1 MKKILL
7 ALLIAASPAA
17 AQPANDVEVPQLVLD
32 QNEQAGTNSDEA
44 LDLANVVQS
53 AAKGV
58 TTVQEAPAIVTV
70 ITSDEIKDRQF
81 VDLIDAVETV
91 PGWMR
96 LDFEHSMFP
105 STAVR
110 GQIQAVQF
118 LSDGLSLFDP
128 FTNSPAIGRGQ
139 PIETIKRIE
148 MITGPGG
155 VLWGSNS
162 LLGILNVITK
172 DAEDVEGV
180 ETGASAGTGPGDRN
194 YARAYVMAGK
204 SDLAD
209 GKVKAFIH
217 GSVTTY
223 QGAEFKNPVLLFQNP
238 LPQPNSPNIYG
249 PIESSQQA
257 NSMVFDLDGKLTM
270 GKVVLRVQA
279 PFGAMYNPMGFPGS
293 PNRDVADPNDPN
305 GHSRKNGYNMF
316 DRFAVLEYRT
326 RLAHDKASITAR
338 AYAQQFERNFHPLW
352 FLSASPLIEGG
363 AAFNAD
369 LTSYRAGGQIDGD
382 VELARTARMLYGA
395 EAFHEWKPS
404 DTTGSLQ
411 GPGTKATFLSPDD
424 LGRLPTLCPR
434 TWDATNHQIVPIA
447 GCPTTFAFPADRTV
461 FGAYIDPQWRPN
473 KKLIFDAGARIQ
485 AAPKSFGSV
494 GYDPQ
499 ATFGGTIVW
508 NFIPNW
514 HLKANFTQ
522 GFRPPVFN
530 NTSSNGTAVE
540 IGGDPN
546 LLVEKSDAAQGEINA
561 RIFKGDRRIR
571 ELSFRIDGSYTRLQ
585 DLIQVTGG
593 SYGNSGDRALV
604 SGEFL
609 GKLYIQGGHRLEL
622 GYTYLR
628 AYSADRG
635 EIRSLPENW
644 FSLAT
649 VFSLIPSKLT
659 FTSTLKVVGSM
670 EDPNR
675 LVEYRNA
682 TLGADGTP
690 MTTVTAN
697 ATDLV
702 MDLLPPAA
710 EMTLGMQYT
719 PTSKLTLRATVYNAL
734 NEHSYQPDPFY
745 DYQPHLEYLPNP
757 YPSFRAYL
765 TGIYSY

>member
-7 ALLIAASPAA
+7 ALLIATPAA

-32 QNEQAGTNSDEA
+32 QSESAGQSSDEA

-70 ITSDEIKDRQF
+70 ITSDEIKDRQY

-96 LDFEHSMFP
+96 LDFEHSTFP

-110 GQIQAVQF
+110 GQIFAVQF

-128 FTNSPAIGRGQ
+128 FTNTPAIGRGQ

-180 ETGASAGTGPGDRN
+180 ETGASVGTGPGDRN

-204 SDLAD
+204 SDLAG
-209 GKVKAFIH
+209 GKVKAFVH

-223 QGAEFKNPVLLFQNP
+223 QGAEMSNPLLLYQNP

-249 PIESSQQA
+249 PVVSSNQA
-257 NSMVFDLDGKLTM
+257 QSMVFDLDGKLTM
-270 GKVVLRVQA
+270 GKLVLRVQA
-279 PFGAMYNPMGFPGS
+279 PFGTQYNPLGFVGTPIIDGA
-293 PNRDVADPNDPN
+293 NPNDPM
-305 GHSRKNGYNMF
+305 GHARKAGLTML
-316 DRFAVLEYRT
+316 DRFAALEYRT
-326 RLAHDKASITAR
+326 RLAHDKAGITAR
-338 AYAQQFERNFHPLW
+338 AYAQQFIRDFRPLG
-352 FLSASPLIEGG
+352 FLPPSALIEGG
-363 AAFNAD
+363 AAFNTNLDA
-369 LTSYRAGGQIDGD
+369 YRVGGQLDGD
-382 VELARTARMLYGA
+382 VELHRTARVLYGA
-395 EAFHEWKPS
+395 EAFHEWKPN
-404 DTTGSLQ
+404 DVTTSIQ
-411 GPGTKATFLSPDD
+411 GNGNQANFLSPDD
-424 LGRLPTLCPR
+424 LTRLPILCPR
-434 TWDATNHQIVPIA
+434 TWDATNQKIVPIA
-447 GCPTTFAFPADRTV
+447 GCPVTFAFPADRTV
-461 FGAYIDPQWRPN
+461 FGAYVDPQWRPN
-473 KKLIFDAGARIQ
+473 KKLIFDVGARIQ
-485 AAPKSFGSV
+485 ASPRSLGSV
-494 GYDPQ
+494 GYDMTP
-499 ATFGGTIVW
+499 TFAGTIVW

-530 NTSSNGTAVE
+530 STSANGTAVQ
-540 IGGDPN
+540 IGGNPD
-546 LLVEKSDAAQGEINA
+546 LLVEHSDAAQGEINA

-571 ELSFRIDGSYTRLQ
+571 ELSFRVDGSYTRLQ

-593 SYGNSGDRALV
+593 AYQNSGDRALI

-609 GKLYIQGGHRLEL
+609 GKLYIQGGHRIEL

-628 AYSADRG
+628 AYTSDKG
-635 EIRSLPENW
+635 EIRALPENW

-649 VFSLIPSKLT
+649 VFSLVPSKLT
-659 FTSTLKVVGSM
+659 FTSTLKIVGSM

-682 TLGADGTP
+682 TLGADGNVMNP
-690 MTTVTAN
+690 VTVN

-710 EMTLGMQYT
+710 EMTFGLQYT
-719 PTSKLTLRATVYNAL
+719 PTNKLTFRATVYNAL
-734 NEHSYQPDPFY
+734 NEHTYQPDAFY
-745 DYQPHLEYLPNP
+745 DYEPHLEYLGNP

-765 TGIYSY
+765 SGMYAY